1 MYFFPR
7 EIPAVRL
14 GLWFLLGIICSS
26 FFPSISYSLS
36 IIGSLVILFTGLS
49 IDGYKY
55 RFTKGIFITLLVFSL
70 GFTRNSIEET
80 YLPDHHFESLSF
92 TSGDIIGVIQ
102 EDPISKNSYRS
113 TLAVEYISGDKENT
127 LSATDKFNS
136 AKGNL
141 LVYIEKEDRSKA
153 LKAGDRILLHTTIRP
168 IRPNGNPYSF
178 DFKNYLH
185 HRSIN
190 HQCFIKSHDWEY
202 LSAGH
207 LHPVLN
213 LTRDIRQSFLE
224 ILQNHISSDAEEA
237 IAAALVLGYRNLL
250 TEDVYDAYTDTGSVH
265 VLAVSGLHL
274 GILTGMLLWL
284 FGLIKTESR
293 VVEIIKMSLVIIAIW
308 MFALITGSAPA
319 VLRAATMFTL
329 FILGKKLFKDIN
341 TYNILAASAI
351 LLLLVDPFLL
361 FQASFQFSYLAL
373 TSILYF
379 QPKLSTWWIPDNR
392 IIRFF
397 WNLAILALAAQ
408 ILVFPI
414 TIYYFHKFPLY
425 FALSGIIAVPFAGII
440 LWISVMLFIME
451 FIFPLA
457 NVVVGYLLNLSLSW
471 FLKMILSIQQLPFCS
486 LDGILINYQQMI
498 LIYVGL
504 ILMMAWFSLQL
515 KRIIFPILSLAIV
528 FMVSSSFTLI
538 KNINQK
544 EIIVYDVN
552 GGIATDIFYRR
563 NCYTYAEKSIKPSSL
578 EFAAS
583 NYRLYHQ
590 IKNTIALTDEIYNDA
605 TLSNHY
611 GYLSTKYKNILI
623 LNQNTPIPHADSLRV
638 DLLIIGDIKEDKLTK
653 AMEWIK
659 ADQIVL
665 GRSVPFW
672 KKEAYLDILNN
683 DKIHDIY
690 LKGAY
695 IEKL

>member
-26 FFPSISYSLS
+26 FSPSISYRVS
-36 IIGSLVILFTGLS
+36 ILGSVLLLISGLVINGF
-49 IDGYKY
+49 KY
-55 RFTKGIFITLLVFSL
+55 RLPKGLFISLLVFSL

-80 YLPDHHFESLSF
+80 YLPEHHFETQSF
-92 TSGDIIGVIQ
+92 TDGHIIGVLK

-113 TLAVEYISGDKENT
+113 TLAIEYISEEKQSLIPSTAGY
-127 LSATDKFNS
+127 SAAT
-136 AKGNL
+136 GNL
-141 LVYIEKEDRSKA
+141 LIYLEKEDRSKS
-153 LKAGDRILLHTTIRP
+153 LKAGDRIIINTKIRP

-190 HQCFIKSHDWEY
+190 HQCFIKSKDWAY
-202 LSAGH
+202 GSAGN
-207 LHPVLN
+207 LHPIQN
-213 LTRDIRQSFLE
+213 LTQDIRQVFLE
-224 ILQNHISSDAEEA
+224 ILQKYINSDAEEA

-284 FGLIKTESR
+284 FGLFKTESR
-293 VVEIIKMSLVIIAIW
+293 IIELIKMVLVIVAIW

-329 FILGKKLFKDIN
+329 FIIGKKLFKDIN

-397 WNLAILALAAQ
+397 WNLAVLALAAQ

-440 LWISVMLFIME
+440 LWVSVFLFAME

-457 NVVVGYLLNLSLSW
+457 NVVIGYMLNLSLSW
-471 FLKMILSIQQLPFCS
+471 FLKLILCIQQLPFCS

-504 ILMMAWFSLQL
+504 LLLMAWFSLQL
-515 KRIIFPILSLAIV
+515 KRLVFPALSIALV
-528 FMVSSSFTLI
+528 FIMSSSFTLI

-552 GGIATDIFYRR
+552 GGIAADIFYGR
-563 NCYTYAEKSIKPSSL
+563 NCYTYADDSVKPSSL

-583 NYRLYHQ
+583 
-590 IKNTIALTDEIYNDA
+590 
-605 TLSNHY
+605 TLSSHY
-611 GYLSTKYKNILI
+611 GYISTHHHNILI
-623 LNQNTPIPHADSLRV
+623 LNQDTPIPHTDTMLV
-638 DLLIIGDIKEDKLTK
+638 DLLIIGDIKQERLTD
-653 AMEWIK
+653 AMRWIIP
-659 ADQIVL
+659 DQIVL
-665 GRSVPFW
+665 GRSIPFW
-672 KKEAYLDILNN
+672 KKEEYLTILRNYS
-683 DKIHDIY
+683 IHDI
-690 LKGAY
+690 LEKGAY
-695 IEKL
+695 LKKL